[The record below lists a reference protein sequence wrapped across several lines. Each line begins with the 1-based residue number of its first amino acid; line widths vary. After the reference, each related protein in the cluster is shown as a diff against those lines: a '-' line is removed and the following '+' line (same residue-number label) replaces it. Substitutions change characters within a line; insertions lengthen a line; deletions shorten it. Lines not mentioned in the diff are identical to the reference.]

1 MAHLW
6 VFIYVTWAI
15 SSVSLH
21 FPNPGLGSTT
31 FSFSGMFTP
40 GLTLLEY
47 QFRQN
52 SPASLADA
60 KGARAMGAV
69 TGAAVPAHNRTR
81 RVSPGTHAP
90 GTLPALERHPLTY
103 CAPRA
108 GCRCLMPR
116 AKGAG
121 RAGGDWPGIT

>member
-60 KGARAMGAV
+60 RKRGPCSG
-69 TGAAVPAHNRTR
+69 
-81 RVSPGTHAP
+81 
-90 GTLPALERHPLTY
+90 
-103 CAPRA
+103 
-108 GCRCLMPR
+108 
-116 AKGAG
+116 
-121 RAGGDWPGIT
+121 GGDWRRGPRPQQDEAGLTGDSRSGDAARARAPSPHLLRAARRLPVLDA